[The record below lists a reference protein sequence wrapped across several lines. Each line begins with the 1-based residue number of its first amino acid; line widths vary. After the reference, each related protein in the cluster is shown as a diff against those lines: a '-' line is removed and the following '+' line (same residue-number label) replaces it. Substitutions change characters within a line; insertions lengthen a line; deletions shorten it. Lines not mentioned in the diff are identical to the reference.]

1 MGAPLMVCSGAGS
14 WPRLGSGGE
23 GWRGRIGVAAPRSQ
37 AEASLPAQAQ
47 PPETPGWD
55 GGVTRSSVFPSQGHG
70 IKGSAKEERRK
81 GAVE

>member
-1 MGAPLMVCSGAGS
+1 M
-14 WPRLGSGGE
+14 
-23 GWRGRIGVAAPRSQ
+23 AAPRSQ